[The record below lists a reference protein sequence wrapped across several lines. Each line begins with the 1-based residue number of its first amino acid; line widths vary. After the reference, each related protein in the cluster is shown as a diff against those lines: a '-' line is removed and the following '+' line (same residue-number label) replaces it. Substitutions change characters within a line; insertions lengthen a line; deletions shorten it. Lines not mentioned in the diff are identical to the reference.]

1 MPIIEISFNPDLPVS
16 TQIGDI
22 AWYLDSASGAVIEL
36 GIITNINYTLNIIYI
51 DLIPGTTPPDNTDFI
66 FYESSPIISIGSLK
80 GYYAEV
86 QFRNDSTNK
95 AELFS
100 IGSEVFESS
109 K

>member
-1 MPIIEISFNPDLPVS
+1 MPIIEITFDPDLPVS
-16 TQIGDI
+16 TQIGDT
-22 AWYLDSASGAVIEL
+22 AWYLDSVSEQVIEL
-36 GIITNINYTLNIIYI
+36 GIITNIDYGLNIIYI

-86 QFRNDSTNK
+86 QFRNDSTNR

>member
-1 MPIIEISFNPDLPVS
+1 MPIIEITFDPNLPVS
-16 TQIGDI
+16 TQIGDT
-22 AWYLDSASGAVIEL
+22 AWYLDSDTEAVIQL
-36 GIITNINYTLNIIYI
+36 GIITNIDYELNVIYI
-51 DLIPGTTPPDNTDFI
+51 DLIPGTTPPDDTDFI
-66 FYESSPIISIGSLK
+66 FYESSPVVSIGSLK

-86 QFRNDSTNK
+86 QFRNDATNK

>member
-1 MPIIEISFNPDLPVS
+1 MPIIEISFNPNLPVS

-22 AWYLDSASGAVIEL
+22 AWYLDSTSGSAIEL
-36 GIITNINYTLNIIYI
+36 GPITNIDYALNIIYI

-66 FYESSPIISIGSLK
+66 FYQNSPIVSIGSLK
-80 GYYAEV
+80 GYYADV
-86 QFRNDSTNK
+86 QFRNDSIGK